1 LNAACK
7 IFKYDLNCLSLE
19 ENEIEEEISNL
30 ENEDILY
37 NEFQNLH
44 FQSQES
50 SQDLSESENDNNK
63 PMENNKKHKK

>member
-19 ENEIEEEISNL
+19 ENEIEEESSNL

-50 SQDLSESENDNNK
+50 SQDLSESENNNK

>member
-50 SQDLSESENDNNK
+50 SQDLSESENNNK